1 MILDDLEIA
10 WRAWADAGA
19 GFSADQWRLPTR
31 LTGWAVRDVYAHHGA
46 FPYMLAGLA
55 AAGAADQPATHA
67 TAAAL
72 LRSFNEPTG
81 VAHTDADRVRDRAI
95 EDAGNYSSEELLA
108 TFARVAPQA
117 ITAAREV
124 PLDRLIQYGGRA
136 VLPFGEAVRIGL
148 MEAVVHYLDVA
159 RAVGLPVPGPL
170 DGAPVRSVA
179 ALVAEVADPL
189 TVVEYATGRSGTD
202 PFPVIR

>member
-1 MILDDLEIA
+1 MILDELEIA

-19 GFSADQWRLPTR
+19 GFSTDQWRLPTR

-95 EDAGNYSSEELLA
+95 QDASSYSPEELLA

-124 PLDRLIQYGGRA
+124 PPDRPIQYGGRA
-136 VLPFGEAVRIGL
+136 VLPFGEAARIGL

-159 RAVGLPVPGPL
+159 RAVGLPVPGPI

>member
-1 MILDDLEIA
+1 VILDDLEVA

-19 GFSADQWRLPTR
+19 GFSAEQWRLPTR
-31 LTGWAVRDVYAHHGA
+31 LPGWTVREVYAHHGA
-46 FPYMLAGLA
+46 FPYLLAGVA
-55 AAGAADQPATHA
+55 AAGAPDGPATHP

-81 VAHTDADRVRDRAI
+81 VAHTDADRVRDNAV
-95 EDAGNYSSEELLA
+95 EFAKAHPPEGLVA
-108 TFARVAPQA
+108 TYATVAPKA
-117 ITAAREV
+117 IAAAREV
-124 PLDRLIQYGGRA
+124 PPDRLIQYGGRA
-136 VLPFGEAVRIGL
+136 VIPFGEAVRIGL

-170 DGAPVRSVA
+170 DGAPLRSVA
-179 ALVAEVADPL
+179 ALMTEVADPV
-189 TVVEYATGRSGTD
+189 TVVEHATGRTGID